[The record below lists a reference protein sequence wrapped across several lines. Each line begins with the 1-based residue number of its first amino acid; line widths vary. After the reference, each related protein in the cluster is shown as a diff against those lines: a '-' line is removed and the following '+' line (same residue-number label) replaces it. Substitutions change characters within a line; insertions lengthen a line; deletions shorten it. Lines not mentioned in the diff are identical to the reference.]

1 MSVYCSGL
9 LFHRGREMMRS
20 RQVNDG
26 PQMYFRLQGPSAPAA
41 LVVADRDVGLWS
53 DVRSR
58 QGKTVVAAR
67 V

>member
-1 MSVYCSGL
+1 
-9 LFHRGREMMRS
+9 MMRS

-41 LVVADRDVGLWS
+41 LVVADRGVGLWS
-53 DVRSR
+53 NVRSR